1 MKLSSLKEKLFDYFS
16 SLSERERWV
25 VLVGVPLLALIVYT
39 FAVLIPLEELVL
51 NYKRKRELVEKKF
64 TAIEPQLKE
73 LVCLKKKIDPIE
85 EKLKRGTNL
94 DVPSFIQTV
103 ARMVGL
109 SVKDVKVM
117 PGQTRGGYERDVVT
131 VRFKEAEINRVT
143 RFISV
148 LENGSYYFR
157 ADGITITDYDENGL
171 VSGKVTLFFYRRSSE
186 G

>member
-1 MKLSSLKEKLFDYFS
+1 MKVSSLKERLFDYFS

-25 VLVGVPLLALIVYT
+25 VLIGVPLLTLIVYT
-39 FAVLIPLEELVL
+39 FAVLIPLETLIL
-51 NYKRKRELVEKKF
+51 DYKRKKELVEKKF
-64 TAIEPQLKE
+64 TTIEPQVKELLCLKE
-73 LVCLKKKIDPIE
+73 KVDPIKE
-85 EKLKRGTNL
+85 RLKRGTNL

-109 SVKDVKVM
+109 SVKNVKVM
-117 PGQTRGGYERDVVT
+117 PGQTRGGFERDVVT
-131 VRFKEAEINRVT
+131 VRFKEAEMNKVT

-148 LENGSYYFR
+148 LEKGSYYFR
-157 ADGITITDYDENGL
+157 ADGITVTDYDENGL